1 VDYSEAKRKFD
12 LGIINPHAVR
22 EQLYQKQQQQQGGR
36 GRDGRDAGRGGGR
49 GGAAAGRGREGAG
62 RGSGSRGGRGGSDGG
77 SRVPEGKFNPYA
89 APEVNALKAGKRSSV
104 HVRSGN
110 RSLTFR
116 GGE

>member
-1 VDYSEAKRKFD
+1 VDYSAAKRKFD

-22 EQLYQKQQQQQGGR
+22 EQLYQKQQQQGGR
-36 GRDGRDAGRGGGR
+36 GRGGGR

-89 APEVNALKAGKRSSV
+89 APEVNAMKAGKRSSV

-110 RSLTFR
+110 RSMTFR